1 MNTTKKILS
10 ALFIAVLTAVTA
22 FSMDVNKE
30 ISRYTA
36 EQQILINAYKLMI
49 DGEDDTMDSYTSD
62 ENDTLIEHLSMADG
76 DWEILWDDLESTYD
90 LQGNEPEAIYLRYL
104 LDNTFKKKLDID
116 TLNRFANVLK
126 EKGLSSVKTY
136 NAMQNT
142 IVSCVKGLNPKN
154 KSNKLETL
162 ECVTQ
167 LAIQLAD
174 SENIPSSVGYALQDD
189 TVKKYI
195 LGAEN
200 QAVIDDSEV
209 LPVSNDIQSYIKTNF
224 KKELPIKEIN
234 FIATKLKAE
243 GKNNDQIKQ
252 IACNFL
258 GDFVKG
264 LNPKSKQK
272 KTVQDTVEN
281 IVAITKYKLVD
292 SPDIVKSTALALS
305 DPGVK
310 NYILNN

>member
-1 MNTTKKILS
+1 MNTMKKLLS
-10 ALFIAVLTAVTA
+10 AMFIFVLAAVTA

-30 ISRYTA
+30 IGRYTA
-36 EQQILINAYKLMI
+36 EQQLLINAYKLMI
-49 DGEDDTMDSYTSD
+49 DGEDDTMDNYTSD

-104 LDNTFKKKLDID
+104 IANTFKKKLDIE
-116 TLNRFANVLK
+116 TLNTFAKELK
-126 EKGLSSVKTY
+126 AKEFSSVKTY
-136 NAMQNT
+136 NTMQNV

-154 KSNKLETL
+154 KSNKLESL
-162 ECVTQ
+162 ECVSKLAVQ
-167 LAIQLAD
+167 LAGSA
-174 SENIPSSVGYALQDD
+174 NITASVSYALQDE

-195 LGAEN
+195 LGIQAESS
-200 QAVIDDSEV
+200 VDDSEV

-234 FIATKLKAE
+234 IIASKLKAE

-264 LNPKSKQK
+264 LNPKSKQNK
-272 KTVQDTVEN
+272 AAQDTIEN
-281 IVAITKYKLVD
+281 IAAIMKYKLAD
-292 SPDIVKSTALALS
+292 SSDIIKSTALALS

-310 NYILNN
+310 DYILNN

>member
-1 MNTTKKILS
+1 MNTTKKLLS
-10 ALFIAVLTAVTA
+10 ALSIFVLTAATA

-49 DGEDDTMDSYTSD
+49 DGEEGTMDSYTSD

-76 DWEILWDDLESTYD
+76 DWEILWDDLESNYD

-104 LDNTFKKKLDID
+104 IDNTFKKKLEID
-116 TLNRFANVLK
+116 TLNRFANSLK
-126 EKGLSSVKTY
+126 EKGFSSVKTY
-136 NAMQNT
+136 NTMQNV

-162 ECVTQ
+162 ECVTM
-167 LAIQLAD
+167 LAIQLSD
-174 SENIPSSVGYALQDD
+174 SANITASVSYALQDND
-189 TVKKYI
+189 VKKYI
-195 LGAEN
+195 LGFEVSSN
-200 QAVIDDSEV
+200 IDDSEI
-209 LPVSNDIQSYIKTNF
+209 LPVSNDIQTYIKTNF

-234 FIATKLKAE
+234 FIAAKLKAE

-272 KTVQDTVEN
+272 KTAQDTIEN
-281 IVAITKYKLVD
+281 IVAIMKYKLAG
-292 SPDIVKSTALALS
+292 SPDIIKSTALALS

-310 NYILNN
+310 DYMLTH